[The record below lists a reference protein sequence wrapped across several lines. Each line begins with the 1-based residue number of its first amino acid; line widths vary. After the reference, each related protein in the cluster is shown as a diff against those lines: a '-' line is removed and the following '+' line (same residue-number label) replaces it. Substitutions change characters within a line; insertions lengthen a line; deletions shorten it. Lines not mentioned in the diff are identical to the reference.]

1 MKKLAALV
9 LALVLSM
16 SLFTTAAMAG
26 DEPLYEADEIALE
39 LEKIFGYK
47 SEVTLK
53 IQDNST
59 LEGPDVVYF
68 EVYNPVR
75 EDYYYWD
82 AECIFGQYVLTEES
96 FWEMVDTYPSWEQL
110 PWEST
115 QGRHFLFE
123 RGAQN
128 EMSKLIGE
136 MSIRYTKLDEDSME
150 ILLTVGE
157 EEFCRVLEYGEFV
170 EVDGVCIV
178 EQSVLTD
185 LYWNYLER

>member
-1 MKKLAALV
+1 MKKFAALV
-9 LALVLSM
+9 LALVLM

-26 DEPLYEADEIALE
+26 DEPLYEANEIALE

-75 EDYYYWD
+75 EQYYYWD
-82 AECIFGQYVLTEES
+82 AECILGQYVLTEES
-96 FWEMVDTYPSWEQL
+96 FWEMVDTYPSWELL
-110 PWEST
+110 PWESAEA
-115 QGRHFLFE
+115 GRHFWFE

-136 MSIRYTKLDEDSME
+136 MSIRYNKLDDDSME

-157 EEFCRVLEYGEFV
+157 EEFRQVLELGEFV
-170 EVDGVCIV
+170 EVDGDCIV

-185 LYWNYLER
+185 LYRQWQER